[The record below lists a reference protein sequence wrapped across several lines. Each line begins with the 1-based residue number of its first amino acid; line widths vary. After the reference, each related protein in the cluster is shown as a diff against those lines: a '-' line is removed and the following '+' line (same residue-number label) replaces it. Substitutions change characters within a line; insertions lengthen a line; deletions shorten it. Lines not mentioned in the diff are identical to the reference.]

1 MNHPYRFA
9 LQSVGVVLSTA
20 ALACPPLLAA
30 AGFGALGPVAG
41 SGAAAWQASI
51 GAVEAGSLFA
61 WCQSVAMGGA
71 AINGVFAAGAAG
83 AGLMGAGALGG
94 LIEGHGDRL
103 EAAEQDIVKLK
114 ALEKF
119 QEGFRRA
126 RI

>member
-1 MNHPYRFA
+1 VA
-9 LQSVGVVLSTA
+9 V
-20 ALACPPLLAA
+20 ACPPLLAA
-30 AGFGALGPVAG
+30 VGFSALGPVAS

-83 AGLMGAGALGG
+83 AGLVGAGVLGG
-94 LIEGHGDRL
+94 VIEGQGDEL
-103 EAAEQDIVKLK
+103 EAAEEEVVKLK

-119 QEGFRRA
+119 QEGFRRISD
-126 RI
+126 RDGWL